1 MCMKDVQEGV
11 FKNQCLYKNG
21 SINELSSY
29 SGSIN
34 KFRVKKKIHHWEGKL
49 FFVGKNV
56 ILMVNPNEN
65 N

>member
-11 FKNQCLYKNG
+11 FKNQRLYKNG

-34 KFRVKKKIHHWEGKL
+34 KFRVKKKK
-49 FFVGKNV
+49 KNSPLRRQV
-56 ILMVNPNEN
+56 VLWR
-65 N
+65 